1 MLWGR
6 SFEGKLQ
13 NFLAKARRSPEHSTQ
28 MEEKGRFSVRGN
40 NGVAYNI
47 PPPLEDFPTDRP
59 FQVLYAQNVSACL
72 EKSTHAGI
80 PLSAGEG
87 ESGSALA
94 EYDGCAHLPVIPLY
108 EEPRQC
114 G

>member
-6 SFEGKLQ
+6 SFEDKLQ
-13 NFLAKARRSPEHSTQ
+13 NFLAKACRSPEHSTQ
-28 MEEKGRFSVRGN
+28 MEEKGRILVRGN

-47 PPPLEDFPTDRP
+47 PPPLEDFPTDRS
-59 FQVLYAQNVSACL
+59 FQVLYAENVSARL
-72 EKSTHAGI
+72 EKRTHAGI

-87 ESGSALA
+87 ESGSPLA
-94 EYDGCAHLPVIPLY
+94 GYDGCARLAVMPLY